1 MLSKMLLGKRKI
13 FFSSPSSISKNKLAF
28 HSWCIK
34 WKHLPEF
41 RELTTHLTFFF
52 LLLWLFLFNILVYG
66 LDNSWDRWHFIIEIM
81 FTFDDLDG
89 DDTFYPRGL
98 ISRNQ
103 SVVDRKSV
111 LLQQFWFGFLAEW
124 LNTLSVRCKNGS
136 WDIFGNCYLNNLGS
150 QKKGRQ
156 IRRLVGSVKLK
167 FVDYYRFLAH
177 FFSNI
182 VFAVLQPQSQND
194 FNVFEDEAV
203 YVDIDVHAVQLKC
216 EAMKRPFH

>member
-1 MLSKMLLGKRKI
+1 MLSKMLLGKRNI

-34 WKHLPEF
+34 TLA
-41 RELTTHLTFFF
+41 RISRANNTFDI
-52 LLLWLFLFNILVYG
+52 LLWLFLFNILVYG
-66 LDNSWDRWHFIIEIM
+66 LDNSWDRWHFIVEIM
-81 FTFDDLDG
+81 FTFHDVDG

-103 SVVDRKSV
+103 SVVEQKSV

-167 FVDYYRFLAH
+167 FVDYYRFLALG
-177 FFSNI
+177 SI

-216 EAMKRPFH
+216 EAMKRPFE